1 MTTVLNILTFVI
13 ISACFMPV
21 NAGESIMACML
32 NNLGLLAVRELQFLT
47 ICLGF
52 LFSYTLIGKEKT

>member
-13 ISACFMPV
+13 ISACFVSV
-21 NAGESIMACML
+21 NAGKSIMACML

-47 ICLGF
+47 EYRKRENLSK
-52 LFSYTLIGKEKT
+52 SYHYTK